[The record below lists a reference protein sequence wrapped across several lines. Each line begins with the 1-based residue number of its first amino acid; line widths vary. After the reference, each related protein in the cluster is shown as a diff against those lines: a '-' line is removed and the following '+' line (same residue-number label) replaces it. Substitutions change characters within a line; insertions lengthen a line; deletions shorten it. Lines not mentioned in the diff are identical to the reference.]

1 MPKYKIN
8 YSKSII
14 YKIHCIDPEVT
25 DCYVGST
32 TNFNQK
38 RYFHKHCYY
47 NESSMQYHCELYDK
61 IRETKGWENWQMSVV
76 AIVNCANHNELMMEE
91 QKYSTLC
98 NATLSI
104 LHKEPTEP
112 KKSSKKSSKHS
123 KKSSKLYK
131 KSSNVDENVFS
142 CQVCQYTT
150 GRKSNFNKHLT
161 TNKHF
166 IKIKGYKENPTEP
179 LEQKEENADYVI
191 EDSCSDAGS
200 DADSEEEE
208 EEEEEHDTEITTGTI
223 TDIYKEITVD
233 IHADIHKEHDED
245 TLSDKYIVTPLQ
257 NVIRVFESVNKYTI
271 DSVPKVEGSAHANE
285 PDEHATLET
294 SYIHCDAIMETPH
307 DARTMQKHHHGMYSS
322 DCNDSKYCKKC
333 KKVYKSRN
341 GLWKHKKVCDMTPL
355 EIVEGPELNYAR
367 PINELLAASNQVLNA
382 NETLTHTVMDLIKQN
397 QDLQKQLIELAKAG
411 RNTIINNTTNNSF
424 NLRVY
429 LNETCK
435 DAVNMMD
442 FVNSLHLQLTDLE
455 ETGRLGYSNG
465 MSRIFI
471 NGLKEMDACKR
482 PIHCS
487 DLKREIL
494 YIKEDNVWE
503 KDTDTREKIKKA
515 IRKIEQKNIQQIP
528 LWIKAHPNCVV
539 GSNRENIPY
548 LKMVMQS
555 TGGLNPDEESN
566 MNKIISNIAKE
577 VCINKE
583 CHM

>member
-1 MPKYKIN
+1 MPRYKIN

-25 DCYVGST
+25 DCYIGST
-32 TNFNQK
+32 TNFSQK
-38 RYFHKHCYY
+38 KYFHKHCYY
-47 NESSMQYHCELYDK
+47 NESSPYFHCELYKK
-61 IRETKGWENWQMSVV
+61 IRETNGWDNWQMTMV
-76 AIVNCANHNELMMEE
+76 AIVNCANHNELMIEE
-91 QKYSTLC
+91 QNFSLLC
-98 NATLSI
+98 NATLSV
-104 LHKEPTEP
+104 LHKDNTSSVQSLN
-112 KKSSKKSSKHS
+112 KSSKVYTKSSKN
-123 KKSSKLYK
+123 YT
-131 KSSNVDENVFS
+131 KSSNIEENVFS

-150 GRKSNFNKHLT
+150 CRKSNLNKHLA
-161 TNKHF
+161 TNKHH
-166 IKIKGYKENPTEP
+166 IKIKSFKDFTNEP
-179 LEQKEENADYVI
+179 FI
-191 EDSCSDAGS
+191 E
-200 DADSEEEE
+200 
-208 EEEEEHDTEITTGTI
+208 I
-223 TDIYKEITVD
+223 
-233 IHADIHKEHDED
+233 
-245 TLSDKYIVTPLQ
+245 
-257 NVIRVFESVNKYTI
+257 
-271 DSVPKVEGSAHANE
+271 NE
-285 PDEHATLET
+285 PDETNSDDNDSIHEITNNIVTDIYTEINVNLCADIQKENREEPFVEMYDTTPLHHAYHMAEPAHKYNSDGALSNEDWVT
-294 SYIHCDAIMETPH
+294 SARIEEIEEQTYIPKCKPEQYEVNITGLDN
-307 DARTMQKHHHGMYSS
+307 MQTQEVRMMQSYHTTYNNDMDKNSEY
-322 DCNDSKYCKKC
+322 NDSKYCKRC

-341 GLWKHKKVCDMTPL
+341 GLWKHKKVCDSLPL
-355 EIVEGPELNYAR
+355 EIVEGTELNYVK

-397 QDLQKQLIELAKAG
+397 QDLQKQLIELAKEG

-548 LKMVMQS
+548 LKMVMHS

-583 CHM
+583 CNM